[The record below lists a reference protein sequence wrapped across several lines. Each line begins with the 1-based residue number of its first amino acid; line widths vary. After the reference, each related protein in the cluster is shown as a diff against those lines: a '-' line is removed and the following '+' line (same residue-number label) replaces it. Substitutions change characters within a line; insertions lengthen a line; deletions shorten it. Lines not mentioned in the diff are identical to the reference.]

1 MTGRLDL
8 AFPAGD
14 TQCRAWLYLPEGSGA
29 RPALV
34 MAHGLGGVRDMRLD
48 AYAGR
53 FAAAGYACLVFDYRH
68 FGASGGRPRQLLNI
82 RRQLQDWKAA
92 VACARSRPEVD
103 PRRVVLWGTSF
114 GGGHVLAT
122 AARDP
127 AVAAVI
133 AQGPFTDGVASALA
147 MRPDSSVK
155 VMARAVRDVAG
166 ARLGR
171 PPVMVATAGPPGS
184 AALMTAAD
192 AEPGYLA
199 LVPAQA
205 PFANQVAA
213 RAALD
218 IVRYR
223 PGRRTAKIA
232 CPVLFCVCEHDSVAP
247 ARPTLRHARRAPR
260 GEVRLYPDGHFD
272 IYAAGPFERVVKDQL
287 AFLARHVPAGT
298 SPATR

>member
-1 MTGRLDL
+1 M
-8 AFPAGD
+8 
-14 TQCRAWLYLPEGSGA
+14 
-29 RPALV
+29 
-34 MAHGLGGVRDMRLD
+34 
-48 AYAGR
+48 
-53 FAAAGYACLVFDYRH
+53 
-68 FGASGGRPRQLLNI
+68 
-82 RRQLQDWKAA
+82 
-92 VACARSRPEVD
+92 ACARSRPEVD

-133 AQGPFTDGVASALA
+133 AQGPFTDGIASALA

-213 RAALD
+213 RSALD
-218 IVRYR
+218 IIRYR
-223 PGRRTAKIA
+223 PGRQTAKIA

-272 IYAAGPFERVVKDQL
+272 IYAAEPFERVVKDQL

-298 SPATR
+298 APATR